1 MSWLLAN
8 VSTAIKVSSLYMK
21 TGSPVSQQELNQMG
35 SAKIF
40 LIEKDGVRVIE
51 KRNPTQIEVAFY
63 QRYAEQFNA
72 LGIHVPR
79 LIQFD
84 DQKNVL
90 HIEYVPHAVDQAFLL
105 EDDRV
110 IEQLVKLH
118 QLPPTSDGI
127 YHRHQWTPQ
136 ATQQALTTLE
146 LGSETEQFFHNL
158 QQRSAHLFDG
168 QNLISGDSNAGNWG
182 QRENGELVL
191 FDWERFSTGHV
202 AIDLAPLIEGMG
214 TFDDYLKVAGRY
226 IKFAEKGETTELARD
241 IGLAKAWIV
250 VEVVNIL
257 VSRKNPQ
264 TSKYLDWFRQTLPQW
279 AKSLSAQV
287 MS

>member
-1 MSWLLAN
+1 
-8 VSTAIKVSSLYMK
+8 MK

-35 SAKIF
+35 SAKVF
-40 LIEKDGVRVIE
+40 LIEKDGVQVIE

-90 HIEYVPHAVDQAFLL
+90 HIEYVPHAVEQAFLL
-105 EDDRV
+105 EDGRV

-136 ATQQALTTLE
+136 ATQQALATLE

-202 AIDLAPLIEGMG
+202 AIDLAPLIEGMAHLMI
-214 TFDDYLKVAGRY
+214 T
-226 IKFAEKGETTELARD
+226 
-241 IGLAKAWIV
+241 
-250 VEVVNIL
+250 
-257 VSRKNPQ
+257 
-264 TSKYLDWFRQTLPQW
+264 
-279 AKSLSAQV
+279 
-287 MS
+287 

>member
-1 MSWLLAN
+1 MQSF
-8 VSTAIKVSSLYMK
+8 SHR
-21 TGSPVSQQELNQMG
+21 
-35 SAKIF
+35 
-40 LIEKDGVRVIE
+40 KDGVQVIE

-84 DQKNVL
+84 DQKTFCTLNTFPTQS
-90 HIEYVPHAVDQAFLL
+90 EQAFLL

-136 ATQQALTTLE
+136 ATQQALATLE

-158 QQRSAHLFDG
+158 QQRSAHLSMD
-168 QNLISGDSNAGNWG
+168 
-182 QRENGELVL
+182 R
-191 FDWERFSTGHV
+191 T
-202 AIDLAPLIEGMG
+202 
-214 TFDDYLKVAGRY
+214 
-226 IKFAEKGETTELARD
+226 
-241 IGLAKAWIV
+241 
-250 VEVVNIL
+250 
-257 VSRKNPQ
+257 
-264 TSKYLDWFRQTLPQW
+264 
-279 AKSLSAQV
+279 
-287 MS
+287 